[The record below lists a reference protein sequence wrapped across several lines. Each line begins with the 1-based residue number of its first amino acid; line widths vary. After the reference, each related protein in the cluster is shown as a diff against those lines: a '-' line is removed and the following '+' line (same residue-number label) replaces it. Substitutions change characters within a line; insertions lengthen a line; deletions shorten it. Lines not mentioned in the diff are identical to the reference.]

1 MKTWLLLALLFAQRA
16 AAQNMQRLTLAQAYE
31 LARQNYPLI
40 KQKELV
46 KQTAGISIENLGKGY
61 LPQLTISGQATYQS
75 AVTEVKVPIPGVNIE
90 APSKDQ
96 YKLVA
101 EASQLLYDGGTI
113 RQQKNMQQLNAAVED
128 QKIEVELYN
137 VKDRIN
143 QLYLG
148 ILFLDAQL
156 QQAAFV
162 KEDLQTGIKKT
173 AAQVQNGVVLKSNL
187 TVLQAE
193 LLKTEQRTIELN
205 ASRKGM
211 VETLGLFLN
220 RPSNENI
227 VLEPTVVTN
236 FSTDNNIQRPELQLY
251 ANQSKLIQQQN
262 QLITSRNLPKASAFI
277 QGGYGR
283 PGLNMLKNSFDFF
296 YIGGLRLNWSLGGLY
311 TARKEKQLTEI
322 NKKQVDIQQETFL
335 LNTNTRLKQQQA
347 DINKFQQLISSDN
360 QIIDLRSQVKE
371 AAKAQLDN
379 AVITANDY
387 LREVNAEDQ
396 ARQALIMHQLQLLQ
410 AQINYQTISGKQ

>member
-1 MKTWLLLALLFAQRA
+1 MKKWFLLVLFFAQRA
-16 AAQNMQRLTLAQAYE
+16 VAQDMQRLTLSQAYD

-40 KQKELV
+40 KQKDLV
-46 KQTAGISIENLGKGY
+46 KQTAGLSIENLGKGY

-75 AVTEVKVPIPGVNIE
+75 EVTEVKVPGLNIE
-90 APSKDQ
+90 SLSKDQ

-101 EASQLLYDGGTI
+101 EASQLLYDGGAI
-113 RQQKNMQQLNAAVED
+113 RQQKNIQQLNAAVED
-128 QKIEVELYN
+128 QRIEVELYN
-137 VKDRIN
+137 VRDRIN

-148 ILFLDAQL
+148 ILYLDAQL
-156 QQAAFV
+156 QQAALV

-173 AAQVQNGVVLKSNL
+173 AAQVQNGLILKSNL

-193 LLKTEQRTIELN
+193 LLQTEQRTIELK

-211 VETLGLFLN
+211 VGTLGLFLN
-220 RPSNENI
+220 RLLNENI
-227 VLEPTVVTN
+227 VLEPAVVTN
-236 FSTDNNIQRPELQLY
+236 YSANSNIQRPELQLY
-251 ANQSKLIQQQN
+251 ASQSKFILQQN
-262 QLITSRNLPKASAFI
+262 RLITARNLPKASAFV

-283 PGLNMLKNSFDFF
+283 PGLNMLSNNFDFF
-296 YIGGLRLNWSLGGLY
+296 YMGGLRLNWSLGGLY
-311 TARKEKQLTEI
+311 TARKEKQLNEI
-322 NKKQVDIQQETFL
+322 SRQQVDIQQETFL
-335 LNTNTRLKQQQA
+335 LNTNTQLKQQQA
-347 DINKFQQLISSDN
+347 DIDKFQQLISSDN

-396 ARQALIMHQLQLLQ
+396 ARQALIMHRLQLLQ
-410 AQINYQTISGKQ
+410 AQVNYQTISGKQ

>member
-1 MKTWLLLALLFAQRA
+1 MKKWFLLVLFFAQRA
-16 AAQNMQRLTLAQAYE
+16 VAQDMQRLTLSQAYD

-40 KQKELV
+40 KQKDLV
-46 KQTAGISIENLGKGY
+46 KQTAGLSIENLGKGY

-75 AVTEVKVPIPGVNIE
+75 EVTEVKVPGLNIE
-90 APSKDQ
+90 SLSKDQ

-101 EASQLLYDGGTI
+101 EASQLLYDGGAI
-113 RQQKNMQQLNAAVED
+113 RQQKNIQQLNAAVED
-128 QKIEVELYN
+128 QRIEVELYN
-137 VKDRIN
+137 VRDRIN

-148 ILFLDAQL
+148 ILYLDAQL
-156 QQAAFV
+156 QQAALV

-173 AAQVQNGVVLKSNL
+173 AAQVQNGLILKSNL

-193 LLKTEQRTIELN
+193 LLQTEQRTIELK

-211 VETLGLFLN
+211 VGTLGLFLN
-220 RPSNENI
+220 RLLNENI
-227 VLEPTVVTN
+227 VLEPAVVTN
-236 FSTDNNIQRPELQLY
+236 YSANSNIQRPELQLY
-251 ANQSKLIQQQN
+251 ASQSKFILQQN
-262 QLITSRNLPKASAFI
+262 RLITARNLPKASAFV

-283 PGLNMLKNSFDFF
+283 PGLNMLSNNFDFF
-296 YIGGLRLNWSLGGLY
+296 YMGGLRLNWSLGGLY
-311 TARKEKQLTEI
+311 TARKEKQLNEI
-322 NKKQVDIQQETFL
+322 SRQQVDIQQETFL
-335 LNTNTRLKQQQA
+335 LNTNTQLKQQQA
-347 DINKFQQLISSDN
+347 DIDKFQQLISSDN

-396 ARQALIMHQLQLLQ
+396 ARQALIMHRLQLLQ

>member
-1 MKTWLLLALLFAQRA
+1 MKKWLLLALLFAQRA
-16 AAQNMQRLTLAQAYE
+16 AAQEMQRLTLSQAYD

-46 KQTAGISIENLGKGY
+46 KQTAGISVENLGKGY

-75 AVTEVKVPIPGVNIE
+75 DVTQVKVPIPGINIE

-96 YKLVA
+96 YKLVG
-101 EASQLLYDGGTI
+101 EASQLLYDGGAI

-128 QKIEVELYN
+128 QKIEVELHN

-148 ILFLDAQL
+148 ILYLDAQL
-156 QQAAFV
+156 LQAALV
-162 KEDLQTGIKKT
+162 KEDLQTGIRKT
-173 AAQVQNGVVLKSNL
+173 AAQVQNGLVLKSNL

-193 LLKTEQRTIELN
+193 LLKTEQRSIELK

-220 RPSNENI
+220 RPLNENI

-236 FSTDNNIQRPELQLY
+236 FSAGANIQRPELQLY
-251 ANQSKLIQQQN
+251 ASQSKLILQQN
-262 QLITSRNLPKASAFI
+262 RLIAARNLPRASAFI

-335 LNTNTRLKQQQA
+335 LNINTQLKQQQA
-347 DINKFQQLISSDN
+347 DIDKFQQLIGSDN

-396 ARQALIMHQLQLLQ
+396 ARQALILHQLQLLQ
-410 AQINYQTISGKQ
+410 AQINYQTTSGKQ